1 VSRGTVLDHMDRA
14 ASGDAQVHL
23 LRTGESVRWSALWGD
38 ALRCAGWIER
48 AFPADRAVAGL
59 LEPTRAC
66 LAALLGTWLAGRS
79 FVSLPAPSRGMAAG
93 DHRDHILALV
103 ELAGAG
109 VVVATGLGDL
119 GRDLQVCTLG
129 YEDFGRAR
137 AATGAE
143 TGRLVQ
149 FTSGSTDRPR
159 GVVLD
164 MAQVGANAAAMARRV
179 EVGPADAFFSWL
191 PLSHDMGLI
200 GMGVAAFASFD
211 PALGGARA
219 VWLSEPLRFMRAPLS
234 WLRLASDVGG
244 SITAVPNFALDL
256 VTRRLGGAP
265 NGLDLSSLRCL
276 IVGSETV
283 DAGTLRRFAGA
294 AGPHRF
300 RELALCPAYGLAEAT
315 LAVTIVPPGTRW
327 STHAADGGGPVALGP
342 VVEDMELRVR
352 TAGDGRDELEI
363 RGASVAHT
371 FLGRPGEHSEDGWL
385 RTGDLGFVQD
395 GVLYFNGRAGGRLV
409 VRGRNIDADSL
420 QRRLGELS
428 GVRAGCCA
436 VIADGDD
443 GYSVVIEATG
453 RREDDDMSRLCR
465 AVADAAARWSG
476 VSPGRV
482 CVVGRGK
489 LPKTP
494 SGKLQ
499 RHRLR
504 DRLADES
511 LVPIAE
517 AAGLRRPGRGAR

>member
-1 VSRGTVLDHMDRA
+1 VSRGTLLDHMDRA

-23 LRTGESVRWSALWGD
+23 LRTNESVRWSELWGD
-38 ALRCAGWIER
+38 ARRCAGWIER
-48 AFPADRAVAGL
+48 AFPADRTVAGL
-59 LEPTRAC
+59 LQPTRAC
-66 LAALLGTWLAGRS
+66 FVALLGTWLAGRT
-79 FVSLPAPSRGMAAG
+79 FASLPAPSRGMGAEDYRA
-93 DHRDHILALV
+93 HITGLV
-103 ELAGAG
+103 ELAEAG
-109 VVVATGLGDL
+109 VVVAPALGDL
-119 GRDLQVCTLG
+119 GPEVRRLA
-129 YEDFGRAR
+129 YEDFGRGR
-137 AATGAE
+137 AATGTE

-164 MAQVGANAAAMARRV
+164 MVQVGANAAAMARRV
-179 EVGPADAFFSWL
+179 EVRPGDAFFSWL

-219 VWLSEPLRFMRAPLS
+219 VWLSEPLRFMRSPLT

-256 VTRRLGGAP
+256 VTRRLGGAQP
-265 NGLDLSSLRCL
+265 GLDLSSLRCL

-283 DAGTLRRFAGA
+283 DPGTLRRFAGA
-294 AGPHRF
+294 AGPHGLP
-300 RELALCPAYGLAEAT
+300 ELALCPAYGLAEAT
-315 LAVTIVPPGTRW
+315 LAVTIVPPGTPW
-327 STHAADGGGPVALGP
+327 STDAPDGGGRVALGP
-342 VVEDMELRVR
+342 VVDDMELRVSA
-352 TAGDGRDELEI
+352 TADGRGQLEI
-363 RGASVAHT
+363 RGASVARAL
-371 FLGRPGEHSEDGWL
+371 LGRPAEHSEDGWL
-385 RTGDLGFVQD
+385 QTGDLGFVQD
-395 GVLYFNGRAGGRLV
+395 GVLYFTGRTGDRLV

-420 QRRLGELS
+420 ERRLGEVS
-428 GVRAGCCA
+428 GVRAACCA

-443 GYSVVIEATG
+443 GYWVVIEATG
-453 RREDDDMSRLCR
+453 GRGEDEMGRLCR

-504 DRLADES
+504 DRLADET
-511 LVPIAE
+511 LVPIVE
-517 AAGLRRPGRGAR
+517 AAGLRPGARAT

>member
-1 VSRGTVLDHMDRA
+1 MSRGTLLDHMDRA
-14 ASGDAQVHL
+14 ASGAAEVHL
-23 LRTGESVRWSALWGD
+23 VRTGESVRWSVLWGD
-38 ALRCAGWIER
+38 ALRCAGWIDR
-48 AFPADRAVAGL
+48 ALPADRSVAGL
-59 LEPTRAC
+59 LQPTRAC
-66 LAALLGTWLAGRS
+66 LTALLGTWLAGRT
-79 FVSLPAPSRGMAAG
+79 FASLPAPSRGMAAEEYREHMTG
-93 DHRDHILALV
+93 LV
-103 ELAGAG
+103 ELAEAG
-109 VVVATGLGDL
+109 VVVAPALEDDGP
-119 GRDLQVCTLG
+119 QVRRLA

-149 FTSGSTDRPR
+149 FTSGSTDRPG

-179 EVGPADAFFSWL
+179 EVGPGDAFCSWL

-219 VWLSEPLRFMRAPLS
+219 VWLSEPLRFMRSPLT
-234 WLRLASDVGG
+234 WLRLAGDVGG

-256 VTRRLGGAP
+256 VTRRLGAVP

-294 AGPHRF
+294 AAPHGF

-315 LAVTIVPPGTRW
+315 LAVTIVPPGTPW
-327 STHAADGGGPVALGP
+327 STHAPDGGGPVALGP
-342 VVEDMELRVR
+342 VVDDMELRVR
-352 TAGDGRDELEI
+352 ATADGRDQLEI
-363 RGASVAHT
+363 RGASVAHS
-371 FLGRPGEHSEDGWL
+371 FLGRPAEHSEDGWL
-385 RTGDLGFVQD
+385 QTGDLGFLQD
-395 GVLYFNGRAGGRLV
+395 GNLYFTGRTGDRLV

-420 QRRLGELS
+420 QRRLGEVP
-428 GVRAGCCA
+428 GVRVGCCA

-443 GYSVVIEATG
+443 GYWVVIEATG
-453 RREDDDMSRLCR
+453 GRGEDEMGRLGR

-476 VSPGRV
+476 ASPGRV
-482 CVVGRGK
+482 YVVGRGK

-511 LVPIAE
+511 LRPVVE
-517 AAGLRRPGRGAR
+517 AAGLRRPRRGPA